1 MRYYKKGR
9 HWNIQQMKS
18 GSESK
23 RKRRAS
29 RFWAG
34 RIVIC
39 FRFYKDG
46 DGLLSGDICPPG
58 GAPGTQPL
66 SPPLSA
72 GQFSFLNLAQA
83 PKPGCAQIRGWECR
97 IEK

>member
-29 RFWAG
+29 RVLG
-34 RIVIC
+34 REDC
-39 FRFYKDG
+39 D
-46 DGLLSGDICPPG
+46 LL
-58 GAPGTQPL
+58 
-66 SPPLSA
+66 
-72 GQFSFLNLAQA
+72 
-83 PKPGCAQIRGWECR
+83 
-97 IEK
+97 